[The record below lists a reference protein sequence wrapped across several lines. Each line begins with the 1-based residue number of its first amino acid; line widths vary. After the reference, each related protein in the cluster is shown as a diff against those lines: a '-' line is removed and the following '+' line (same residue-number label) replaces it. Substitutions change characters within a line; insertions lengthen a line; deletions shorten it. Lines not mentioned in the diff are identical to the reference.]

1 MYILDIDKPSQDLWP
16 FPGMQFIRCDVS
28 DRTATK
34 SAFDTIGSV
43 DMAFANAGVREVQ
56 PFLATD
62 ERGDPIEPDHRVLD
76 VNLRGVLSVVKLS
89 WCAMKKNANGGSIVL
104 TSSNLAYTPS
114 PWQPLYSATKLAVR
128 KSY

>member
-1 MYILDIDKPSQDLWP
+1 
-16 FPGMQFIRCDVS
+16 
-28 DRTATK
+28 
-34 SAFDTIGSV
+34 
-43 DMAFANAGVREVQ
+43 MAFANAGVREFQ

-62 ERGDPIEPDHRVLD
+62 ERGDPIEPDHLVLD
-76 VNLRGVLSVVKLS
+76 VNLRGVLNVVKLS
-89 WCAMKKNANGGSIVL
+89 WCAMKKANGGSIVL